1 MANIDSG
8 LNTWRRMTNHN
19 RMMEFQRKADLS
31 PKGPVEL
38 AFLEVRLSRL
48 PRLPESPLCLIRG
61 GIIQ

>member
-38 AFLEVRLSRL
+38 AFFGS
-48 PRLPESPLCLIRG
+48 
-61 GIIQ
+61 